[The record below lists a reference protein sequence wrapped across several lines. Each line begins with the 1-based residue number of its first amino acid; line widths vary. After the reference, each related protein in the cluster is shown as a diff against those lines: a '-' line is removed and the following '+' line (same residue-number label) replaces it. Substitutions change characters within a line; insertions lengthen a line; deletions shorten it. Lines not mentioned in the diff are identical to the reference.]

1 MKKKSKIAT
10 LLILALTVTLVIG
23 GIVIIVQNKNLFT
36 HGTEEEIKKEQ
47 DSREKQL
54 DYLKKHE
61 EEIIEFVKSQNSKIE
76 SVQLIWDSLIVEE
89 IGNGTPQ
96 GAGFNLSLKG
106 TFNHIK
112 DSDFTV
118 DFPLENENAI
128 PSIDLIG
135 MLNPPSVLK
144 NGVQEKIEK
153 YGKLDW

>member
-54 DYLKKHE
+54 DYLKEHE

-118 DFPLENENAI
+118 DFPLENENAF
-128 PSIDLIG
+128 PSIDVFG
-135 MLNPPSVLK
+135 MLNPPSVL
-144 NGVQEKIEK
+144 
-153 YGKLDW
+153 

>member
-54 DYLKKHE
+54 DYLKEHE

-144 NGVQEKIEK
+144 NGGWDKFE
-153 YGKLDW
+153 

>member
-47 DSREKQL
+47 DPREKQL
-54 DYLKKHE
+54 DYLKEHE

-128 PSIDLIG
+128 PLIDLID

-144 NGVQEKIEK
+144 NGGWDK
-153 YGKLDW
+153 YE

>member
-1 MKKKSKIAT
+1 MMKKRNIA
-10 LLILALTVTLVIG
+10 ILSIVALTATLVIG
-23 GIVIIVQNKNLFT
+23 GTIMTVQNKNLFT
-36 HGTEEEIKKEQ
+36 DGTKQERKEEQ
-47 DSREKQL
+47 DPHEKQL
-54 DYLKKHE
+54 DYLKEHE
-61 EEIIEFVKSQNSKIE
+61 EKIIEFVKSKNPKIE

-144 NGVQEKIEK
+144 NGGWDK
-153 YGKLDW
+153 YE

>member
-1 MKKKSKIAT
+1 MKQKQIA
-10 LLILALTVTLVIG
+10 ILSVVAVIVTLVIG
-23 GIVIIVQNKNLFT
+23 GTIMTVQNKNLFT
-36 HGTEEEIKKEQ
+36 DGTKQERKEEQ
-47 DSREKQL
+47 DPHEKQL
-54 DYLKKHE
+54 DYLKEHE
-61 EEIIEFVKSQNSKIE
+61 EKIIEFVKSKNPKIE

-144 NGVQEKIEK
+144 NGGWDK
-153 YGKLDW
+153 YE

>member
-1 MKKKSKIAT
+1 MKQKQIA
-10 LLILALTVTLVIG
+10 ILSVAAVIASLVIG
-23 GIVIIVQNKNLFT
+23 GTIMTLQNKNLFT

-47 DSREKQL
+47 DPREKQL
-54 DYLKKHE
+54 DYLKEHE

-128 PSIDLIG
+128 PLIDLIG

-144 NGVQEKIEK
+144 NGGWDK
-153 YGKLDW
+153 YE

>member
-1 MKKKSKIAT
+1 MVKKRKIAT
-10 LLILALTVTLVIG
+10 LSIVALTTTLVIG
-23 GIVIIVQNKNLFT
+23 GTIMTVQNKNLFT
-36 HGTEEEIKKEQ
+36 DGTKQERKEEQ
-47 DSREKQL
+47 DPHEKQL
-54 DYLKKHE
+54 DYLKEHE
-61 EEIIEFVKSQNSKIE
+61 EEIIEFVKSKNPKIQ
-76 SVQLIWDSLIVEE
+76 SVQLICDSLIVEE

-144 NGVQEKIEK
+144 NGGWDK
-153 YGKLDW
+153 YE

>member
-1 MKKKSKIAT
+1 MVVRIF
-10 LLILALTVTLVIG
+10 L
-23 GIVIIVQNKNLFT
+23 
-36 HGTEEEIKKEQ
+36 KEN
-47 DSREKQL
+47 
-54 DYLKKHE
+54 E

-144 NGVQEKIEK
+144 NGGWDK
-153 YGKLDW
+153 YE

>member
-1 MKKKSKIAT
+1 MVKKIKIAT
-10 LLILALTVTLVIG
+10 LSIVALTTTLVIG
-23 GIVIIVQNKNLFT
+23 GTIMTVQNKNLFT
-36 HGTEEEIKKEQ
+36 DGTKQERKEEQ
-47 DSREKQL
+47 DPHEKQL
-54 DYLKKHE
+54 DYLKEHE
-61 EEIIEFVKSQNSKIE
+61 EEIIEFVKSKNPKIE

-144 NGVQEKIEK
+144 NGGWDK
-153 YGKLDW
+153 YE

>member
-1 MKKKSKIAT
+1 MMKKRNIA
-10 LLILALTVTLVIG
+10 ILSIVALTATLVIG
-23 GIVIIVQNKNLFT
+23 GTIMTLQNKNLFT
-36 HGTEEEIKKEQ
+36 DGTKQERKEEQ
-47 DSREKQL
+47 DPHEKQL
-54 DYLKKHE
+54 DYLKEHE
-61 EEIIEFVKSQNSKIE
+61 EEVIEFVKSKNPKIE

-144 NGVQEKIEK
+144 NGGWDK
-153 YGKLDW
+153 YE

>member
-10 LLILALTVTLVIG
+10 LLILALTVTLIIG
-23 GIVIIVQNKNLFT
+23 GTFMKVQNRNLFT
-36 HGTEEEIKKEQ
+36 DGTKQEKKKEQ
-47 DSREKQL
+47 DPHEKQL
-54 DYLKKHE
+54 DYLKEHE
-61 EEIIEFVKSQNSKIE
+61 EEIIEFVKSKNSKIE

-144 NGVQEKIEK
+144 NGGWDK
-153 YGKLDW
+153 YE

>member
-1 MKKKSKIAT
+1 MMKKSKIAT
-10 LLILALTVTLVIG
+10 LSIVALTATLVIG
-23 GIVIIVQNKNLFT
+23 GTIMTVQNKNLFT
-36 HGTEEEIKKEQ
+36 DGTKQERKEEQ
-47 DSREKQL
+47 DPHEKQL
-54 DYLKKHE
+54 DYLKEHE
-61 EEIIEFVKSQNSKIE
+61 EEIIEFVKSKNPKIE

-144 NGVQEKIEK
+144 NGGWDK
-153 YGKLDW
+153 YE

>member
-1 MKKKSKIAT
+1 MVKKRKIAT
-10 LLILALTVTLVIG
+10 LSIVALTTTLVIG
-23 GIVIIVQNKNLFT
+23 GTIMTVQNKNLFT
-36 HGTEEEIKKEQ
+36 DGTKQERKEEQ
-47 DSREKQL
+47 DPHEKQL
-54 DYLKKHE
+54 DYLKEHE
-61 EEIIEFVKSQNSKIE
+61 EEIIEFVKSKNPKIE

-135 MLNPPSVLK
+135 MLNPPRPIASRR
-144 NGVQEKIEK
+144 
-153 YGKLDW
+153 

>member
-1 MKKKSKIAT
+1 MKQKQIA
-10 LLILALTVTLVIG
+10 ILSVVAVIASLVIG
-23 GIVIIVQNKNLFT
+23 GTIMTVQNKNLFT
-36 HGTEEEIKKEQ
+36 DGTKQEKKKEK
-47 DSREKQL
+47 DPHEKQL
-54 DYLKKHE
+54 DYLKEHE
-61 EEIIEFVKSQNSKIE
+61 EKIIEFVKSKNPKIE

-144 NGVQEKIEK
+144 NGGWDK
-153 YGKLDW
+153 YDG

>member
-1 MKKKSKIAT
+1 MKKRNIA
-10 LLILALTVTLVIG
+10 ILSIVALTATLVIG
-23 GIVIIVQNKNLFT
+23 GTIMTVQNKNLFT
-36 HGTEEEIKKEQ
+36 DGTKQERKEEQ
-47 DSREKQL
+47 DPHEKQL
-54 DYLKKHE
+54 DYLKEHE
-61 EEIIEFVKSQNSKIE
+61 EKIIEFVKSKNPKIE

-144 NGVQEKIEK
+144 NGGWDK
-153 YGKLDW
+153 YE

>member
-1 MKKKSKIAT
+1 MKKSKIA
-10 LLILALTVTLVIG
+10 ILSIVALTATIVIG
-23 GIVIIVQNKNLFT
+23 GTIMTVQNKNLFT
-36 HGTEEEIKKEQ
+36 HGTKQEKKKEQ
-47 DSREKQL
+47 DPHEKQL
-54 DYLKKHE
+54 AYLKEHE
-61 EEIIEFVKSQNSKIE
+61 EEIIKFVKSKNPKIE

-144 NGVQEKIEK
+144 NGGWDK
-153 YGKLDW
+153 YE